1 MMTNEIKSLDRITK
15 EEKEQYNKILTRTKN
30 IGSEMQTR
38 RLTSPAER
46 RDEIVVAKSQIRDY
60 QQAKANKAFLKR
72 RGKLIKSG
80 WRNGIVGMESP
91 DDAEGSLLFQSNR
104 DRILSYQS
112 RQDARKECK
121 SLLAC

>member
-1 MMTNEIKSLDRITK
+1 MTNEIKSLDRITK
-15 EEKEQYNKILTRTKN
+15 EEKEQYNKILGRTKN
-30 IGSEMQTR
+30 IASEMQTR

-46 RDEIVVAKSQIRDY
+46 RDEIVVAKSQMREY
-60 QQAKANKAFLKR
+60 QQAKSNKSFLKR
-72 RGKLIKSG
+72 RAKLIKSG

-104 DRILSYQS
+104 DRILSYQN

-121 SLLAC
+121 